1 MTTHAMSGRHHAL
14 RSIQTAS
21 QMPRRPLLALL
32 AGGLLGLAV
41 AACGGAAGSP
51 AGPTTAAS
59 SVTPIDTP
67 AASTS
72 ASTSPGPSQDAS
84 QGPDTGGGT
93 ATGDVPDNAVYLT
106 YADPTLGFSIQYVEG
121 WQVRKAADGAVIA
134 DKDSSESIRIVSGVS
149 DAAAYV
155 SGTDLPALNAMS
167 GFKLTK
173 QNSVKVGA
181 QSLIHLA
188 YRIPSPPDPVTGKQ
202 VPSTV
207 DRYYVPGSAGL
218 AVVTLSTPD
227 GVDNVDA
234 FRRMIESFRWK

>member
-121 WQVRKAADGAVIA
+121 WQVTTSPSGVVIH
-134 DKDSSESIRIVSGVS
+134 DKDSSETVALVAPTSDVS
-149 DAAAYV
+149 AYI
-155 SGTDLPALNAMS
+155 SATDLPDLQSQA
-167 GFKLTK
+167 GFKLVK
-173 QNSVKVGA
+173 QDTVKVGSA
-181 QSLIHLA
+181 TYQHLVFDLLA
-188 YRIPSPPDPVTGKQ
+188 PPDPVTGKQ

-207 DRYYVPGSAGL
+207 DRYYVPGTAAL
-218 AVVTLSTPD
+218 AIVSLSTPK

-234 FRRMIESFRWK
+234 FRQMIQSFAWS